1 MKGMQKIVHGTGFR
15 GVLNYAA
22 DRDSPDAEPGRLLG
36 GNMSGTTPRE
46 LATEF
51 GVIRQFRPDIEK
63 PVWHQSLRLPKG
75 DRMTDEEWV
84 KFADDYMERMGFTG
98 QHARTYWLHDDA
110 DGQHIHI
117 VACRVSL
124 DSKVHDSSHQ
134 SMKSTPILMQMEREY
149 GLTLTPGPKV
159 DENGKVIM
167 PEKRKLKKGEIERA
181 LRTGEEPP
189 RQKLQRLLDEAMEG
203 RPTVLQFAERMEAAG
218 VVVIANMAKTT
229 DKMSGFS
236 FRIDGVPF
244 SASQAGDK
252 YKWSR
257 LTKVIDYD
265 EARDSAELRQ
275 YTAAARSSAE
285 RAGTTESDRTH
296 AASPTDAA
304 VARRPSESAGA
315 SGPVVGIT
323 DRREPG
329 RDSAGRSG
337 GDDGGETA
345 RRDGG
350 EASQG
355 SEAARANIPAIA
367 GIQPGT
373 GESQAPQPLASRFS
387 FKPADSGAYQ
397 RVLDL
402 GGALVKNPGHRAKL
416 DAWGQQHA
424 TLQAP
429 AYRLTLTSRRDN
441 LKTYR
446 YGKTKGEERE
456 KTYTAQ
462 EIAQMLPTLSRQ
474 NARGYDIYITPIDQ
488 AHHYMVVDDM
498 TPATVDR
505 LKRSGFEPTLI
516 QTSSQGNQQC
526 ILKVPRK
533 PDQKDEQKLANQLVQ
548 HFNRE
553 LGDPNFSGVIHPFRM
568 AGFSNK
574 KPGRGDFFT
583 RIIQGGHRICGR
595 AAQAL
600 EEMREAIRK
609 RLQAAQ
615 DAKRQVEQVKTQ
627 EAERIRLDAL
637 WSDSGGNHQDKLC
650 RDAYQAVLRQVKGAG
665 WQLDMSRVDYSVA
678 KVLHQRGLSEQTIE
692 RLLTEHSPS
701 LHDRHS
707 NPQDYARRTVQN
719 ALIDLSTE
727 VERQAQRSRNSAIS
741 GYDRKGDSS
750 SILRPK
756 G

>member
-1 MKGMQKIVHGTGFR
+1 MKGMQKIVHGIGFR

-46 LATEF
+46 LAAEF
-51 GVIRQFRPDIEK
+51 GAIRNLRPDIEK

-75 DRMTDEEWV
+75 DRLDYGEWV
-84 KFADDYMERMGFTG
+84 KFADDYMGRMGFTD
-98 QHARTYWLHDDA
+98 QHGRTYWLHDDA
-110 DGQHIHI
+110 EGQHIHI

-124 DSKVHDSSHQ
+124 DGKVHDSSHQ
-134 SMKSTPILMQMEREY
+134 SMKSTPILAAMEREY

-159 DENGKVIM
+159 DQDGKIIM
-167 PEKRKLKKGEIERA
+167 PEKSKPKKGEIEQA
-181 LRTGEEPP
+181 LRTGDEPP
-189 RQKLQRLLDEAMEG
+189 RQRLQRIIDEARQG
-203 RPTVLQFAERMEAAG
+203 SPTAPQFAERLEAAG
-218 VVVIANMAKTT
+218 VTPVANLASTGKLN
-229 DKMSGFS
+229 GFS
-236 FRIDGVPF
+236 FEIDGVAFKGSQLGKFYGWGALSKDVIYDQTTDREALERF
-244 SASQAGDK
+244 S
-252 YKWSR
+252 
-257 LTKVIDYD
+257 
-265 EARDSAELRQ
+265 
-275 YTAAARSSAE
+275 AAARRSEEHQGA
-285 RAGTTESDRTH
+285 TTDHRE
-296 AASPTDAA
+296 DAA
-304 VARRPSESAGA
+304 PPADAAEPGRSSEPARAP
-315 SGPVVGIT
+315 GPVVGIT

-329 RDSAGRSG
+329 RDPAGRSG
-337 GDDGGETA
+337 GDEGGETA

-355 SEAARANIPAIA
+355 GEAARANIPAIA

-373 GESQAPQPLASRFS
+373 GESQAPQPLASRFN

-446 YGKTKGEERE
+446 YGKTKDEERE

-600 EEMREAIRK
+600 EEMREAVRK

-615 DAKRQVEQVKTQ
+615 DAKRQMEQVKTQ
-627 EAERIRLDAL
+627 EAEKVRLDAL
-637 WSDSGGNHQDKLC
+637 WSGSGGNHQDKLC

-665 WQLDMSRVDYSVA
+665 WQLDMSRVDYRVA